1 MTFFSNFPVVDYN
14 FGDEIDPAFFQ
25 NLTAYIDI
33 LDQVKDDISFYET
46 YTIRD
51 DERPE
56 VLSQRLYGTMDFYYQ
71 FYLLNDKL
79 RQQGWPLSEQDVYSQ
94 AKEYYPNRTL
104 FTDRSMHGE
113 FYVGDYVA
121 PNTGA
126 GFVNPDFKA
135 RILEKN
141 YDLGTITVKP
151 LIEVRSVTITSGG
164 SGYTSIPTVTL
175 SGGSGEGATAAAVID
190 SDPLSATYKQVTA
203 ITITAG
209 GEDFTAAPT
218 VTVSDPDEA
227 SGDKATATAT
237 LSSNT
242 LSIPNNDTVTIYSK
256 KGDIDVKNWNLSDIE
271 PLLIWKSEGQ
281 HEAPHHFE
289 DADGNWSDLNYIP
302 DTQYGVNN
310 HKGEIIVGGNSV
322 SGYNGKTVITH
333 TQRLKRENDSLR
345 TIKILKPNVAGQVH
359 SEFQRLL
366 RQ

>member
-94 AKEYYPNRTL
+94 AREYYPNRTL

-151 LIEVRSVTITSGG
+151 LIEVRSITITGGG

-203 ITITAG
+203 ITITNG

-218 VTVSDPDEA
+218 VAISDPDET

-242 LSIPNNDTVTIYSK
+242 LIIPNNDTVTIYTK
-256 KGDIDVKNWNLSDIE
+256 KGDTDVKNWNLSDVE

-289 DADGNWSDLNYIP
+289 DAAGNWSDLNYIP
-302 DTQYGVNN
+302 DNQYGVNN
-310 HKGEIIVGGNSV
+310 RQGDIVLGSGNV
-322 SGYNGKTVITH
+322 SGYGSKTVITH
-333 TQRLKRENDSLR
+333 TERLKRENDSLR
-345 TIKILKPNVAGQVH
+345 TIRILKPNVAGQVH

>member
-14 FGDEIDPAFFQ
+14 FGDEIDPALFQ

-46 YTIRD
+46 FTIRD
-51 DERPE
+51 EERPE

-79 RQQGWPLSEQDVYSQ
+79 RQQGWPLSEQEVYSQ
-94 AKEYYPNRTL
+94 AKVYYPNLTL

-126 GFVNPDFKA
+126 GFTNPDFKA
-135 RILEKN
+135 RIIEKN
-141 YDLGTITVKP
+141 YDLGTLTVKP
-151 LIEVRSVTITSGG
+151 LVEVRSITVTSGG
-164 SGYTSIPTVTL
+164 SGYTSVPTVTI
-175 SGGSGEGATAAAVID
+175 SGGSGEKATAAAAID
-190 SDPLSATYKQVTA
+190 TNPLSATYKQVTA
-203 ITITAG
+203 ITVTNG
-209 GEDFTAAPT
+209 GEDFTTAPT
-218 VTVSDPDEA
+218 VTISAPNEA
-227 SGDKATATAT
+227 SGNKATATAT

-242 LSIPNNDTVTIYSK
+242 LSIPSNGTVTIYSK
-256 KGDIDVKNWNLSDIE
+256 KGDIDVKNWNLSDVE
-271 PLLIWKSEGQ
+271 PLLIWNQASQ
-281 HEAPHHFE
+281 YNAPHHYE
-289 DADGNWSDLNYIP
+289 DANGNWSDLNYIP

-310 HKGEIIVGGNSV
+310 RADSILVGSKTIT
-322 SGYNGKTVITH
+322 GYQGKTVITH
-333 TQRLKRENDSLR
+333 TDRLKKENDSLKI
-345 TIKILKPNVAGQVH
+345 IKVLKPNVASQVH